1 MEEKERIQ
9 DILAFKVINLFRST
23 FKARLMDKLPLHKES
38 FFCKGVYCYVSSM
51 VELRR
56 SEREFLPDMYTW
68 LKSFKPGE
76 VFYDIGAN
84 IGMFSLTVAKIFN
97 QEVKTYAFEPSFS
110 TFASLARNVAT
121 NGFDTSIYPFCIA
134 LGNTSGM
141 RVFNYTDLTSG
152 ASVHTLDATLNQMG
166 GKFAPIYRQ
175 KIISY
180 SLDDLVTQFGFEKPN
195 HIKIDVDG
203 GEGEIVDGM
212 RHILSS
218 SDLKSVMIEVTET
231 NKDDEGVG
239 RIVAIFEE
247 AGFQREFD
255 VRHPGYKDYP
265 FVFDILFTKNWKLS
279 HVSNPYN

>member
-1 MEEKERIQ
+1 MEEKERLQ
-9 DILAFKVINLFRST
+9 DILAFKIVNLFQST
-23 FKARLMDKLPLHKES
+23 FKARLMDKLPLYKES

-68 LKSFKPGE
+68 LTSFNPGE

-84 IGMFSLTVAKIFN
+84 IGMFSLTVAKLYN

-110 TFASLARNVAT
+110 TFASLVRNVAA
-121 NGFDTSIYPFCIA
+121 NRFDTAVYPFCIA
-134 LGNTSGM
+134 LGSIRGM
-141 RVFNYTDLTSG
+141 RVFNYTDITSG
-152 ASVHTLDATLNQMG
+152 ASVHTLDAAINQMG
-166 GKFAPIYRQ
+166 GKFSPVYRQ

-180 SLDDLVTQFGFEKPN
+180 SLDDLVSQFGFEMPN

-203 GEGEIVDGM
+203 GEPEIVDGM

-218 SDLKSVMIEVTET
+218 SELKSVMIEVTET
-231 NKDDEGVG
+231 NKDDEEIK
-239 RIVAIFEE
+239 RIIAIFEE
-247 AGFQREFD
+247 AGFQRELD

-265 FVFDILFTKNWKLS
+265 FVFDILFTKNWKIP
-279 HVSNPYN
+279 HD